1 MMGSP
6 QKPEG
11 QPTGGQGMGE
21 PTGDEALLRLV
32 DRVEANF
39 DQVVAA
45 AIAAL
50 FSQVEPYRSA
60 GIPGLEHSV
69 TENARVTLRALLTS
83 LREGRP
89 LTEDDLAAT
98 ERHAVRLV
106 RQRVPLQAFL
116 QGLRVGQIAI
126 WEQVLDAAG
135 NDLECRHAALT
146 MVEPLLRVIEIVSA
160 EGARAYLEAQA
171 QQLAEVDRLRRDLLE
186 DLLAAADVSAGP
198 QQALLHAAGLTPGRP
213 VAVALARP
221 VVPVTAS
228 ETLSDA
234 AATLGRGDMHAPGLT
249 IARQGEIVAVL
260 PVPASGQLPIISRL
274 EQAVAELSSRGIDL
288 GIGISLSHDA
298 LTGCADA
305 YAEASRAHLGLH
317 GRPGVLALT
326 ALAAFDY
333 LVLCADQ
340 TARRLIP
347 AKVRAFVTDD
357 DPANAELVDT
367 VLEYIACDLNATAA
381 AKRMH
386 VHVNTFYYR
395 LDSIARRTGCD
406 LHRLPDLQEIL
417 IAIRLLRARR

>member
-1 MMGSP
+1 MMGHP
-6 QKPEG
+6 QKPDG
-11 QPTGGQGMGE
+11 QPTGGPAVGE
-21 PTGDEALLRLV
+21 PVRDEALLLLV

-50 FSQVEPYRSA
+50 FSQVEPYRSGA
-60 GIPGLEHSV
+60 LPGLEDSV
-69 TENARVTLRALLTS
+69 RGNAGVTLRVLLTS

-89 LTEDDLAAT
+89 PTEDDLVT
-98 ERHAVRLV
+98 TQRHAARLV
-106 RQRVPLQAFL
+106 RQQVPLQAFL

-135 NDLECRHAALT
+135 DDSACRHAALT
-146 MVEPLLRVIEIVSA
+146 VVEPLLRVIEIVSA

-171 QQLAEVDRLRRDLLE
+171 RQLAEVDRLRRDLLE
-186 DLLAAADVSAGP
+186 DLLAAADVSAGAK
-198 QQALLHAAGLTPGRP
+198 QALLRTAGFAPGRP
-213 VAVALARP
+213 FAVVLARP
-221 VVPVTAS
+221 VTPVAAS
-228 ETLSDA
+228 ETLTEA
-234 AATLGRGDMHAPGLT
+234 AAALGRGDMHAPGLT
-249 IARQGEIVAVL
+249 IARQGEVVAIL
-260 PVPASGQLPIISRL
+260 PVPAAGQLPLISRL
-274 EQAVAELSSRGIDL
+274 EHALAELSSRGIEL
-288 GIGISLSHDA
+288 GAGISLSHDH
-298 LTGCADA
+298 LTECAD
-305 YAEASRAHLGLH
+305 E
-317 GRPGVLALT
+317 
-326 ALAAFDY
+326 
-333 LVLCADQ
+333 

-347 AKVRAFVTDD
+347 PKIRAFVTDD
-357 DPANAELVDT
+357 DAASVELVDT

>member
-1 MMGSP
+1 
-6 QKPEG
+6 
-11 QPTGGQGMGE
+11 MGE
-21 PTGDEALLRLV
+21 PAGAEALLRLV
-32 DRVEANF
+32 DRVESNF

-60 GIPGLEHSV
+60 GLPGLEHSV
-69 TENARVTLRALLTS
+69 TENARATLRALLAS

-106 RQRVPLQAFL
+106 RHQVPLQAFL

-135 NDLECRHAALT
+135 DDSAFRHAALT

-160 EGARAYLEAQA
+160 EGARAYLDAQA

-186 DLLAAADVSAGP
+186 DLLAAADVSASP
-198 QQALLHAAGLTPGRP
+198 KQALLRTAGLTPGRP
-213 VAVALARP
+213 FAVVLARP
-221 VVPVTAS
+221 VTPVAAS
-228 ETLSDA
+228 ETLTEA
-234 AATLGRGDMHAPGLT
+234 AAALGRGDMHAPGLT
-249 IARQGEIVAVL
+249 IARQGEVVAIL
-260 PVPASGQLPIISRL
+260 PVPAAGQLPLISRL
-274 EQAVAELSSRGIDL
+274 ERAMAELSSL
-288 GIGISLSHDA
+288 GISLSHDH
-298 LTGCADA
+298 LTECADA
-305 YAEASRAHLGLH
+305 YTEASRAHLGLA
-317 GRPGVLALT
+317 GRPGVLALPT
-326 ALAAFDY
+326 LRTFDY
-333 LVLCADQ
+333 LVMCADQ

-347 AKVRAFVTDD
+347 PKIRAFVTDD
-357 DPANAELVDT
+357 DAVTVELVDT

-395 LDSIARRTGCD
+395 LDSIAKRTGSD
-406 LHRLPDLQEIL
+406 LHRISDLQEIL
-417 IAIRLLRARR
+417 VAIKLLRAGR